1 MAGPIIL
8 LKLSGRDQSDA
19 NVALLRLL
27 DQFGTRV
34 LDVGR
39 AEIHGESSL
48 GMLLQLPD
56 AGSAAALSSAATTLL
71 RRVENTSL
79 SLSELTPEQYLEW
92 ASGQGQPRYIV
103 TLLARQLLARQL
115 LRITEVVQSHGLAI
129 RRVTRLSGRPLLHE
143 AAGDEQAIV
152 EFELRA
158 PTARASDLVGVA
170 RSASAAA
177 GGAAEQGV
185 DQQALRR
192 ALLDTLRPLD
202 VDVSVQMDDADR
214 RNRRLVAFDMDSTL
228 IQGEVIDELASAYGV
243 GEQVA
248 GITAAAMRGE
258 LDFGAS
264 FSRRVALLAGA
275 EVSLLDAVV
284 RGARLTAG
292 AERLIRALKRHGY
305 RTAILSGGFQQ
316 VGDRLKQMLGI
327 DHVYANTLEV
337 VDGRLTGRTL
347 GTVVDGARK
356 AALLRELVERE
367 GLRMAQAIAVG
378 DGANDLPMLSIAG
391 LGVAFRAK
399 PIVAASAEHAI
410 THFGLDAILY
420 LIGFSERDLRDP
432 ELLSDQASLAKL

>member
-19 NVALLRLL
+19 TVALLRLL

-48 GMLLQLPD
+48 GMLLQLPES
-56 AGSAAALSSAATTLL
+56 GSAAALSTAATALL
-71 RRVENTSL
+71 QRVANVSL
-79 SLSELTPEQYLEW
+79 SLSELTPEQYLHW

-115 LRITEVVQSHGLAI
+115 LRITEVVQSHGLAV
-129 RRVTRLSGRPLLHE
+129 RRITRLSGRPQLDQ
-143 AAGDEQAIV
+143 AASDEQAIV

-158 PTARASDLVGVA
+158 SSLHAPSLHAVDGE
-170 RSASAAA
+170 AA
-177 GGAAEQGV
+177 GVGAAAEQGV

-248 GITAAAMRGE
+248 SITAAAMRGE

-275 EVSLLDAVV
+275 DAGLLDAVV
-284 RGARLTAG
+284 RGVRLTAG
-292 AERLIRALKRHGY
+292 AERLIRTLKRHGY

-316 VGDRLKQMLGI
+316 VGDRLKHMLGI

-337 VDGRLTGRTL
+337 VDGKLTGRAL

-432 ELLSDQASLAKL
+432 ELLADQASLAKL

>member
-8 LKLSGRDQSDA
+8 LKLSGRDQGEA
-19 NVALLRLL
+19 MVALLRLL

-34 LDVGR
+34 LDIGR

-48 GMLLQLPD
+48 GMLLLLAD
-56 AGSAAALSSAATTLL
+56 AASADALSIAATALLGGSANA
-71 RRVENTSL
+71 SL
-79 SLSELTPEQYLEW
+79 SLSELTPEQYQAW
-92 ASGQGQPRYIV
+92 AAGQGQSRYIV
-103 TLLARQLLARQL
+103 TLLARQLFARQL
-115 LRITEVVQSHGLAI
+115 LRITNVVQLHGLVI
-129 RRVTRLSGRPLLHE
+129 RRITRLSGRPMLN
-143 AAGDEQAIV
+143 ARAGDEQAIV

-158 PTARASDLVGVA
+158 AGPGTTDLRRDPRGTTGE
-170 RSASAAA
+170 R
-177 GGAAEQGV
+177 GV

-228 IQGEVIDELASAYGV
+228 IQGEVIDELAGAYGV

-248 GITAAAMRGE
+248 SITSAAMRGE
-258 LDFGAS
+258 LDFATS
-264 FSRRVALLAGA
+264 FTRRVALLAGA
-275 EVSLLDAVV
+275 DASLMDAVV
-284 RGARLTAG
+284 RGVRLTDG
-292 AERLIRALKRHGY
+292 AERLIRTLKRHGY

-327 DHVYANTLEV
+327 DHVYANRLEV
-337 VDGRLTGRTL
+337 VDGKLTGRAL
-347 GTVVDGARK
+347 GTIVDGARK

-378 DGANDLPMLSIAG
+378 DGANDLQMLSVAG

-432 ELLSDQASLAKL
+432 ERVSDQASLAKL